1 MLLQEKIK
9 PFQVFLCSG
18 SPRRHQLLKEI
29 GIPFKI
35 MKDIP
40 FDESYPSTMD
50 AYKVPV
56 YLAENKSGQVEI
68 NDSEHKNIILTAD
81 TVVILNNSIIN
92 KPVDREDAI
101 KMLQRLSGNKHE
113 VVTGVC
119 LKKSSGSISFSVLT
133 EVYFKTLTNEE
144 IEYYIDQYKPYD
156 KAGSYGIQ
164 EWIGYIGIDKING
177 SFYNVMG
184 LPVEK
189 LYTELEQFIL

>member
-9 PFQVFLCSG
+9 RFKIILCSG
-18 SPRRHQLLKEI
+18 SPRRHNLLNEI

-40 FDESYPSTMD
+40 FDESYPSTMY

-56 YLAENKSGQVEI
+56 YLAEQKSRQVDM
-68 NDSEHKNIILTAD
+68 NDTDHENIIITAD
-81 TVVILNNSIIN
+81 TIVILNNNIIN
-92 KPVDREDAI
+92 KPVDRADAI

-113 VVTGVC
+113 VITGVC
-119 LKKSSGSISFSVLT
+119 LKKSSGSISFSSLT
-133 EVYFKTLTNEE
+133 EVYFKALTIKE
-144 IEYYIDQYKPYD
+144 IEYYIDQFKPYD

-189 LYTELEQFIL
+189 LYTELKQFIK